1 LAHDARPTLVIG
13 THNPKKGIELAELLA
28 PRGFTVVTLDDAP
41 DAIEVVED
49 GDSFE
54 ANARLK
60 ASQQAVHLRRWVLA
74 DDSGLAVDALDGAP
88 GVYSARFAATWGSLP
103 ETAESESRKYSATET
118 TDEANNRVLLEKL
131 ADTPLEKRTAHYV
144 CHVTVADPT
153 GAIRAESCD
162 ICRGRIRFKP
172 AGANGFGY
180 DPLFE
185 VVEYHC
191 TFGELG
197 PHVKQALSHRS
208 RALRAIVPQL
218 LAAWKQGVSD
228 PGKL

>member
-1 LAHDARPTLVIG
+1 MAPDARPTLVIG
-13 THNPKKGIELAELLA
+13 THNRKKGIELAELLA
-28 PRGFTVVTLDDAP
+28 PRRFSVATLDDLP
-41 DAIEVVED
+41 NAIEVVED
-49 GDSFE
+49 GDSFA

-60 ASQQAVHLRRWVLA
+60 ASQQAIHLGRWVLA

-88 GVYSARFAATWGSLP
+88 GLYSARFAGPNAT
-103 ETAESESRKYSATET
+103 
-118 TDEANNRVLLEKL
+118 DDANNRCLLEKL
-131 ADTPLEKRTAHYV
+131 RDTPLEKRSAHYV

-153 GAIRAESCD
+153 GAIRAESND
-162 ICRGRIRFKP
+162 ICRGRIRFEP
-172 AGANGFGY
+172 TGANGFGY

-197 PHVKQALSHRS
+197 PRVKQALSHRS

-218 LAAWKQGVSD
+218 VAVWKQEGSAV
-228 PGKL
+228 GKL

>member
-1 LAHDARPTLVIG
+1 MNEQTLVIG
-13 THNPKKGIELAELLA
+13 THNRKKGIELAELLA
-28 PRGFTVVTLDDAP
+28 PRGFSIVTLDDVP

-60 ASQQAVHLRRWVLA
+60 ASQQAVHLGRWVLA
-74 DDSGLAVDALDGAP
+74 DDSGLAVDALGGAP
-88 GVYSARFAATWGSLP
+88 GVYSARFAAMSGFS
-103 ETAESESRKYSATET
+103 ERAESESRRDSATWT
-118 TDEANNRVLLEKL
+118 ADEANNRCLLEKL
-131 ADTPLEKRTAHYV
+131 GNTPLEKRSSHYV
-144 CHVTVADPT
+144 CHVSIADPT

-172 AGANGFGY
+172 AGGNGFGY

-197 PHVKQALSHRS
+197 PHVKQVLSHRS
-208 RALRAIVPQL
+208 RALRAIVPKL
-218 LAAWKQGVSD
+218 VEAWSREQGAGS
-228 PGKL
+228 

>member
-1 LAHDARPTLVIG
+1 LSHNIRPTLVIG
-13 THNPKKGIELAELLA
+13 THNRKKGAELAELLA
-28 PRGFTVVTLDDAP
+28 PCGFSVVTLDDMP

-49 GDSFE
+49 GDSFA

-60 ASQQAVHLRRWVLA
+60 ASQQAVHLGRWVLA
-74 DDSGLAVDALDGAP
+74 DDSGLAVDALGGAP
-88 GVYSARFAATWGSLP
+88 GIYSARFAGLNAT
-103 ETAESESRKYSATET
+103 
-118 TDEANNRVLLEKL
+118 DDANNRCLLEKL

-153 GAIRAESCD
+153 GAIRAESHD
-162 ICRGRIRFKP
+162 ICRGRIRFEA

-197 PHVKQALSHRS
+197 PRVKQALSHRS
-208 RALRAIVPQL
+208 RALRAIVPKL
-218 LAAWKQGVSD
+218 LAISY
-228 PGKL
+228 